1 MVSFSRKLF
10 AMLLTL
16 LSISS
21 LEGFCNRKRALD
33 YPKPNFK
40 FLHPKGLTVWYPTL
54 PEVKKIEIKIYV
66 NRLNGPYDI
75 SLSTSTI
82 SDKKFIAT
90 DDNAFIRIRDHL
102 KSDIIFYYGG
112 NNCSVIG
119 HSFTVKDSSPIYT
132 KAAKET
138 KPDKLEGE
146 VKLLEAIINDLHS
159 NCSNATTV
167 SNHLFLN
174 FRPASANL
182 DPQQLKMY
190 TLKELQRKLP
200 KMDWKTVLVR
210 AFYYND
216 GVGFEVNTVLNKLK
230 ALQMFKALA
239 RYTVTDL
246 DQQSGIEDDDDDES
260 SPIIFHGKAAAGK
273 PNP

>member
-119 HSFTVKDSSPIYT
+119 HSFTVKGT
-132 KAAKET
+132 
-138 KPDKLEGE
+138 
-146 VKLLEAIINDLHS
+146 
-159 NCSNATTV
+159 
-167 SNHLFLN
+167 
-174 FRPASANL
+174 
-182 DPQQLKMY
+182 
-190 TLKELQRKLP
+190 
-200 KMDWKTVLVR
+200 
-210 AFYYND
+210 
-216 GVGFEVNTVLNKLK
+216 
-230 ALQMFKALA
+230 
-239 RYTVTDL
+239 
-246 DQQSGIEDDDDDES
+246 
-260 SPIIFHGKAAAGK
+260 
-273 PNP
+273 